1 MRDDLFLHNVNPEF
15 FLQDVKPEKL
25 SFSSLYRSSLFSA
38 ILHFAPFENWGKAW
52 HVDGLKRT
60 SGVFPFYKPDIFLQ
74 NMIFFSLWPSVK
86 DHLFMPHVRPLKLA
100 GGGEVVKVQNYFN
113 AFIKLSHPL
122 TKFTIPQAISDLYSL
137 LITLLA
143 LEIWNWNLK

>member
-1 MRDDLFLHNVNPEF
+1 
-15 FLQDVKPEKL
+15 
-25 SFSSLYRSSLFSA
+25 
-38 ILHFAPFENWGKAW
+38 
-52 HVDGLKRT
+52 
-60 SGVFPFYKPDIFLQ
+60 
-74 NMIFFSLWPSVK
+74 
-86 DHLFMPHVRPLKLA
+86 MPHVRPLKLA

-143 LEIWNWNLK
+143 L

>member
-60 SGVFPFYKPDIFLQ
+60 SGVFPFYKADIFLQ
-74 NMIFFSLWPSVK
+74 KYDFLFSLTCPSVK

-113 AFIKLSHPL
+113 AFIKWSHPL

-143 LEIWNWNLK
+143 L